1 MAGSIGAV
9 QRFTAG
15 GMAVARDR
23 QDVWNE
29 FVGLGAVYGY
39 TNALLR
45 SEKRVLW
52 NNRAVAGIVVG
63 SIIYANTAP

>member
-1 MAGSIGAV
+1 M

-29 FVGLGAVYGY
+29 FVGVGAVYGY
-39 TNALLR
+39 ANALLKY
-45 SEKRVLW
+45 EKRICW
-52 NNRAVAGIVVG
+52 NNRAVAGIVIG
-63 SIIYANTAP
+63 SIVYANTAP